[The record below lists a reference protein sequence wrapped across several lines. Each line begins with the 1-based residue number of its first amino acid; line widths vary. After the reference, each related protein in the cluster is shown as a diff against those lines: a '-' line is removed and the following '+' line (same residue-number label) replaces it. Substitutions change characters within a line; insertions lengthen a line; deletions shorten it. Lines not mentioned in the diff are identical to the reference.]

1 MSIGSLLFCVSMR
14 TSVAVSISSFIM
26 PASKGSPFPGSPSI
40 SLSTSAMQIWLPSY
54 AQIIFLRRREGSLN
68 QLRASHFPFASFSIG
83 LLIGLS
89 VPATKYKPINPTTTK
104 TAPATISQCGYC
116 IAESIAYSRRVI
128 TSTPFS
134 SAALKTIFSSGS
146 CKSSSVTLNFGSMRH
161 SAPGTGVGRSH
172 SFIT

>member
-26 PASKGSPFPGSPSI
+26 PASKGSPFPGPPSI

-54 AQIIFLRRREGSLN
+54 AQIIFLRRRGLVESVEGIS
-68 QLRASHFPFASFSIG
+68 FPIRLIFHR

-116 IAESIAYSRRVI
+116 IAEHSYEQPLI
-128 TSTPFS
+128 S
-134 SAALKTIFSSGS
+134 SP
-146 CKSSSVTLNFGSMRH
+146 
-161 SAPGTGVGRSH
+161 SAPAQQRSSLLDHRGRH
-172 SFIT
+172 GEIADHRECQH

>member
-89 VPATKYKPINPTTTK
+89 VPATKYKPRNPSTTK
-104 TAPATISQCGYC
+104 TAPATRTRETPDHYRSVASRAFFSPQWNLPMMFRMSQD
-116 IAESIAYSRRVI
+116 V
-128 TSTPFS
+128 
-134 SAALKTIFSSGS
+134 
-146 CKSSSVTLNFGSMRH
+146 
-161 SAPGTGVGRSH
+161 
-172 SFIT
+172 